1 MSPCSLDGLCA
12 KTLTL
17 VLHPQ
22 KQVLRRALEIAEKEG
37 DGAAMES
44 IKDQLRLAITSAPRE
59 GVALSLRGK
68 KPLLL
73 QPPPITLALGSPSAP
88 PSQETGLVE
97 ASGARNLA
105 DFETGGWELAKLGG
119 GGLVLRAP
127 DPVQR
132 QCVVYQRPKVH
143 PRKSDLDPGILKKR
157 KREENKQVMGLFLA
171 ICFLGENVRVA
182 SIRKFACFG
191 HTFL

>member
-1 MSPCSLDGLCA
+1 MALQWSPSRINCGL
-12 KTLTL
+12 
-17 VLHPQ
+17 Q
-22 KQVLRRALEIAEKEG
+22 
-37 DGAAMES
+37 
-44 IKDQLRLAITSAPRE
+44 
-59 GVALSLRGK
+59 
-68 KPLLL
+68 
-73 QPPPITLALGSPSAP
+73 SAP
-88 PSQETGLVE
+88 PPVKGSRSRSAGRNPRSCSRHQSHSRWCPLPRLPRKRLAWWKRAGLETLRISRPGVGSLQ
-97 ASGARNLA
+97 S
-105 DFETGGWELAKLGG
+105 WG

-143 PRKSDLDPGILKKR
+143 PRKSDLDPGMLKKR
-157 KREENKQVMGLFLA
+157 KREENKQVMGLFLV